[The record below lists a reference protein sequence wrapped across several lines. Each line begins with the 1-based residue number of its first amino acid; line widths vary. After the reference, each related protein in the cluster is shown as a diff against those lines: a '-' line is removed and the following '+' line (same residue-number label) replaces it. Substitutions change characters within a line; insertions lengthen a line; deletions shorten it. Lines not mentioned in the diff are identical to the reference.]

1 MTFDSNCPFITVII
15 PVYNRAEVVLDAL
28 ESVQKQTYRNFE
40 CLVIDDGSTDRDKL
54 AAVVSSLNDD
64 RFKYFHQENAG
75 ACSARNTGID
85 LARGSHIAF
94 LDSDDAFVPEKLE
107 KFIAVLSRQD
117 GDVLVFSQMIVDRG
131 LENIWVRPHRGPA
144 WNEAIDEYL
153 LCGPGKIQTSTMVLS
168 TSLAR
173 AVRFDEQLP
182 SLQDADFAI
191 RVARLGARFEY
202 INEPLTIFDDKLS
215 ESRVSRDRSYAPL
228 LEWIEGL
235 RGNGVSERS
244 YWACRGWQCARVA
257 SYSDRAYALRL
268 FFHSL
273 IRRVYPARQAVVIF
287 AQVALPHRYYQLIAN
302 YVVGARGE
310 NREDYR
316 AE

>member
-1 MTFDSNCPFITVII
+1 MTIDSNCPFITVII
-15 PVYNRAEVVLDAL
+15 PVYNRAEVVLHAL
-28 ESVQKQTYRNFE
+28 ESVQKQTYKNFE
-40 CLVIDDGSTDRDKL
+40 CLVIDDGSRDRDTL

-107 KFIAVLSRQD
+107 KCIAVLSRHG

-131 LENIWVRPHRGPA
+131 LENIWVRPRRGPA
-144 WNEAIDEYL
+144 WNEPIDEYL
-153 LCGPGKIQTSTMVLS
+153 LCSPGKIQTSTMVLS
-168 TSLAR
+168 TSMAR

-191 RVARLGARFEY
+191 RVARNGARFEY

-235 RGNGVSERS
+235 RANGVSERS

-257 SYSDRAYALRL
+257 SYSDRAYALKL
-268 FFHSL
+268 FFQSV
-273 IRRVYPARQAVVIF
+273 IRRVYPTRQAVVIF
-287 AQVALPHRYYQLIAN
+287 AQVALPHRYYQVIAN
-302 YVVGARGE
+302 YVVGARGK